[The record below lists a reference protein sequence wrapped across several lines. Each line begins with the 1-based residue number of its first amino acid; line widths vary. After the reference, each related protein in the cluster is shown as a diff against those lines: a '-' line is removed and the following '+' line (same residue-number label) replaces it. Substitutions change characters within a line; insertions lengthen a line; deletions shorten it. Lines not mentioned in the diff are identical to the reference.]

1 MPLMTFFFKLENFVI
16 LLNMPFTWGLKLCYK
31 YYLFLRILCN
41 IAKYHRLQLYNNH
54 LHSSEDNSGV
64 LNLSCSYNQLTTLS
78 QHQPL
83 YWFSVHQ
90 IWMLLK
96 TVHVNK
102 HLYSKLDLCLKK
114 KKEKRTF
121 HPRQSN
127 YSKCENY
134 VTVTHCDIQYSTS
147 WHVTLA
153 YMKALGKKNRQ
164 KGNDIL
170 LTFCLC

>member
-1 MPLMTFFFKLENFVI
+1 MVEKTSIRNNKPRSFHTYPEVFMPLMTFFLKLENFVI

-114 KKEKRTF
+114 KR
-121 HPRQSN
+121 
-127 YSKCENY
+127 
-134 VTVTHCDIQYSTS
+134 
-147 WHVTLA
+147 
-153 YMKALGKKNRQ
+153 KKGLSIPDRATTPNV
-164 KGNDIL
+164 KIM
-170 LTFCLC
+170 